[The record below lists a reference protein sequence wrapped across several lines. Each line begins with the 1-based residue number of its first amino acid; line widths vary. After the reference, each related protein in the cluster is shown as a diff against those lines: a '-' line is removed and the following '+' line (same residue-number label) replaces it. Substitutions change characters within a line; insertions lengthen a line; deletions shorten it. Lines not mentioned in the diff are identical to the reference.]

1 METMST
7 ATFDTL
13 QYVERLTQ
21 AGVPPEQAKAEA
33 EALRDALKSTEIATK
48 ADLQIALAELRTDL
62 IKWIA
67 GLAFAQIALLVA
79 LLLK

>member
-1 METMST
+1 MTT

-13 QYVERLTQ
+13 QFVERLTQ

-33 EALRDALKSTEIATK
+33 EALRDALKSTEIVTA
-48 ADLQIALAELRTDL
+48 ADLQIALAELRSDL

>member
-1 METMST
+1 MST

>member
-1 METMST
+1 MST
-7 ATFDTL
+7 TTFDTL
-13 QYVERLTQ
+13 QFVERLTQ
-21 AGVPPEQAKAEA
+21 AGISPEHAKAEA
-33 EALRDALKSTEIATK
+33 EALKDALKSTEIVSK
-48 ADLQIALAELRTDL
+48 ADLQIALAELHSDL

>member
-1 METMST
+1 MST
-7 ATFDTL
+7 VTFDTL
-13 QYVERLTQ
+13 QFVERLTK
-21 AGVPPEQAKAEA
+21 AGITPEHAKAEA
-33 EALRDALKSTEIATK
+33 EALKEALKSTEITTK
-48 ADLQIALAELRTDL
+48 TDLHIVLAELRTDL

>member
-1 METMST
+1 MST
-7 ATFDTL
+7 TTFDTL
-13 QYVERLTQ
+13 QFVERLTK
-21 AGVPPEQAKAEA
+21 AGITPEHAKAEA
-33 EALRDALKSTEIATK
+33 EALKEALKSTEITTK
-48 ADLQIALAELRTDL
+48 ADLHIALAELRTDL

>member
-1 METMST
+1 MST

-13 QYVERLTQ
+13 QFVERLTK
-21 AGVPPEQAKAEA
+21 AGISPEHAKAEA
-33 EALRDALKSTEIATK
+33 EALKDALKSTEIATK